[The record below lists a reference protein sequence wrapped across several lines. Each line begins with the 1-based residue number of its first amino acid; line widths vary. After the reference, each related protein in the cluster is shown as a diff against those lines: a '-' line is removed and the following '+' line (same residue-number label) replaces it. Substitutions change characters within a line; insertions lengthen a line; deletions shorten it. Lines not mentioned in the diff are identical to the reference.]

1 MSITMA
7 DVARLAGV
15 NKATVSRAL
24 KGDHRISAATREK
37 VWKAARELGYEPDA
51 VARGLSSQ
59 RTDLIGVVFPDLR
72 LSNTGSFLAGLER
85 VFSRHKIELLVKS
98 MSLAGEHAENV
109 VRTLKSRKVDGII
122 WFGGSAPPPHT
133 DIPIISVGAENTDG
147 CSILLDS
154 QKTLSKI
161 EQIAGNGD
169 ILFFSEDCLLLSGFM
184 KTLSPPLKV
193 ITREELGNALVR
205 GTDQLICTE
214 QTVAQLTGSYRL
226 DIPFFE
232 MGAICGRLMLNALG
246 SKGAMLSRMLIVPS
260 LVSPSGDTL
269 L

>member
-37 VWKAARELGYEPDA
+37 VWKAAKELGYELDV

-59 RTDLIGVVFPDLR
+59 RTDLIGVVFPDLH
-72 LSNTGSFLAGLER
+72 LSHTGSFLAGLER

-98 MSLAGEHAENV
+98 MSLAGEHAENI
-109 VRTLKSRKVDGII
+109 VRSLKSRKVDGMI
-122 WFGGSAPPPHT
+122 WFGESAPPPRT
-133 DIPIISVGAENTDG
+133 DIPVISVGVENPEG

-154 QKTLSKI
+154 EKTLTKI
-161 EQIAGNGD
+161 EQITRNRD
-169 ILFFSEDCLLLSGFM
+169 ILFYSEDSRLLSGFM
-184 KTLSPPLKV
+184 KKLSPPVKV
-193 ITREELGNALVR
+193 ISREEFKDVLAC
-205 GTDQLICTE
+205 GTDHVICTD
-214 QTVAQLTGSYRL
+214 QTVAILTGSYYL

-246 SKGAMLSRMLIVPS
+246 SKGVMPPRMLIVPS
-260 LVSPSGDTL
+260 LISPSGDPL
-269 L
+269 I